1 VTFHFKLSN
10 LPSQI
15 IDLHY
20 EIFVKKKML
29 VELCVG
35 NHEILDGLVNGAIAN
50 GIFENY
56 IKFVSKSS
64 N

>member
-1 VTFHFKLSN
+1 MTFHFQLFN

-35 NHEILDGLVNGAIAN
+35 NYEILDGLVNGAIAN
-50 GIFENY
+50 GIFEDY
-56 IKFVSKSS
+56 IKFGSKSS

>member
-10 LPSQI
+10 LPFQI
-15 IDLHY
+15 IYLHY
-20 EIFVKKKML
+20 KEFIKKNML

-35 NHEILDGLVNGAIAN
+35 NYEILNGLVNGAIVN
-50 GIFENY
+50 GIFEDY
-56 IKFVSKSS
+56 LKFVSKSS